1 MFFILS
7 KVFQFLFS
15 PLTWILI
22 LMVLRVIIHKKKP
35 KLAKKMMITA
45 LIMLLLFT
53 NPFLFYEAMRAYE
66 VDAVKKEDLRKDYDY
81 AILLSGM
88 LTYDDY
94 YDRINFQRSADRL
107 LQTLDLYYE
116 GKVKKIFITG
126 GSGEIFN
133 QKDKE
138 AIILKN
144 YLIKIGIPENDI
156 LVESNSRNTYEN
168 ARESG
173 KILPPDKGYTFLLIT
188 SAFHM
193 RRAVAC
199 FKKQGYSFDVYVT
212 DRYAGRRRWNID
224 LFVPKAEILGYWA
237 ILFKEI
243 GGLAA
248 YKITGKI

>member
-15 PLTWILI
+15 PLTWIL
-22 LMVLRVIIHKKKP
+22 VLLIPAVIIHKKKP
-35 KLAKKMMITA
+35 KSAKKMMITA
-45 LIMLLLFT
+45 FAMLIFFT
-53 NPFLFYEAMRAYE
+53 NPFLLYEAMRAYE
-66 VDAVKKEDLRKDYDY
+66 VDAVKKEELRENYDY

-107 LQTLDLYYE
+107 LQTLDLYHE
-116 GKVKKIFITG
+116 GRVKKIFITG

-138 AIILKN
+138 AIILKD
-144 YLIKIGIPENDI
+144 YLMKIGIPEEDI
-156 LVESNSRNTYEN
+156 LIESNSRNTFEN
-168 ARESG
+168 ARESVN
-173 KILPPDKGYTFLLIT
+173 ILPPDKGYKFLLIT

-193 RRAVAC
+193 RRTIAC

-212 DRYAGRRRWNID
+212 DRYAGKRRWNID
-224 LFVPKAEILGYWA
+224 LFVPKAEILSYWA
-237 ILFKEI
+237 ILFREI
-243 GGLAA
+243 GGLAV

>member
-22 LMVLRVIIHKKKP
+22 LLIPAVIIHQKKP
-35 KLAKKMMITA
+35 KTAKKMMIVA
-45 LIMLLLFT
+45 FIMLLFFT
-53 NPFLFYEAMRAYE
+53 NPFILYEAMRAYE
-66 VDAVKKEDLRKDYDY
+66 VDAVRKEELRKNYDY

-107 LQTLDLYYE
+107 MQTLDLYHE
-116 GKVKKIFITG
+116 GRVKKIFITG

-138 AIILKN
+138 AIILKD
-144 YLIKIGIPENDI
+144 YLIKIGIPEEDI

-168 ARESG
+168 AKESV
-173 KILPPDKGYTFLLIT
+173 KVLPPDKGYTFLLIT

-199 FKKQGYSFDVYVT
+199 FKKQGYSFDTYVT
-212 DRYAGRRRWNID
+212 DRYAGKRRWNID
-224 LFVPKAEILGYWA
+224 LFVPKAEILSYWA
-237 ILFKEI
+237 ILFREI